1 MLYQILISLRPQQWT
16 KNLLIFASLIF
27 SLTAIYRIYVL
38 KSVIAFLLF
47 SFVSGSI
54 YLIND
59 IKDFENDRKH
69 PLKRKRPIA
78 SGQLSKTAAALSAGI
93 ISTLSIVGAFYL
105 NPNFCMATLIYFI
118 MFLLYSFWLKN
129 VVIVDVLFIAVGFV
143 IRAVAG
149 ALAIEVNISS
159 WLLICTIFLSLF
171 LALSKRR
178 SELYELSGNA
188 VEHRKILSEYSP
200 VLLDQMIAV
209 ATASSLMAYALYT
222 MAPETVSKF
231 GTTHLNLTIPFV
243 LYAIFRYLY
252 LVHQKKMGG
261 NPSSTLI
268 NDKPIL
274 IDIALW
280 TLTVFIILY
289 QRFLKL
295 FINT

>member
-1 MLYQILISLRPQQWT
+1 MLLQIFISLRPHQWT

-27 SLTAIYRIYVL
+27 SLTAIYPLYVL

-47 SFVSGSI
+47 SLVSGSI

-69 PLKRKRPIA
+69 PAKCKRPIA
-78 SGQLSKTAAALSAGI
+78 SGELSKKTAAVAAVI
-93 ISTLSIVGAFYL
+93 ISSLSILGAYYL
-105 NPNFCMATLIYFI
+105 NPFFCIATLSYFL
-118 MFLLYSFWLKN
+118 MFLLYSFRLKN
-129 VVIVDVLFIAVGFV
+129 VVIVDVLLIAVGFV
-143 IRAVAG
+143 IRTVAG
-149 ALAIEVNISS
+149 ALAIGVNISS

-178 SELYELSGNA
+178 SELNELSENA
-188 VEHRKILSEYSP
+188 VEHRRILAEYSP
-200 VLLDQMIAV
+200 VLLDQMISV

-222 MAPETVSKF
+222 MAPETIHKF
-231 GTTHLNLTIPFV
+231 GTNHLNLTIPFV

-261 NPSSTLI
+261 SPSSTLI

-274 IDIALW
+274 INIALW
-280 TLTVFIILY
+280 TVVVIILLY
-289 QRFLKL
+289 GPILKR
-295 FINT
+295 I